1 MIPELGH
8 FALILALCVALV
20 QAILPLAGSYTRNPA
35 WLALARPAAGLQF
48 GLLVLAFGCLATS
61 FLSNDFSVAY
71 VAQHSNSMLPKPYQ
85 FAAVWGG
92 HEGSLLLWI
101 VLLSAWGGAVA
112 LFSRN
117 LPLPMVARVL
127 SVMGWVAMGFLA
139 FIISSADFISWFSPG
154 FPAAAFF
161 IVCSMFCRLASICLA
176 AWPTARTFSPRPL
189 GSLVTATTQIGR
201 AHV

>member
-1 MIPELGH
+1 MIPELGQ
-8 FALILALCVALV
+8 FALILALCVAVV
-20 QAILPLAGSYTRNPA
+20 QAAFPLAGTLSNNPA

-48 GLLVLAFGCLATS
+48 GLLLIAFACLAAS

-71 VAQHSNSMLPKPYQ
+71 VAQHSNSLLPKPYQ

-112 LFSRN
+112 LFSRK

-127 SVMGWVAMGFLA
+127 SVMGWVASLVLSIYLGLRATMLIGGVMYLLA
-139 FIISSADFISWFSPG
+139 
-154 FPAAAFF
+154 
-161 IVCSMFCRLASICLA
+161 LA
-176 AWPTARTFSPRPL
+176 ALAAQRS
-189 GSLVTATTQIGR
+189 GSAQMLLSQLS
-201 AHV
+201 